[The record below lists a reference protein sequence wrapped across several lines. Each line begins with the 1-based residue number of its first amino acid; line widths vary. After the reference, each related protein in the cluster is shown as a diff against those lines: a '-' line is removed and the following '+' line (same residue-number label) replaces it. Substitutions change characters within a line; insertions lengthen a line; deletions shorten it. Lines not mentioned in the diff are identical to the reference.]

1 MKLKNIKTIA
11 QLIIVIVVVMGSI
24 NMSYAAGSVEW
35 NILKKFQLETAPI
48 DVAISLDGKWIY
60 VLTEQGQILIYSSG
74 GPLKD
79 KINVGNHF
87 DHIKVGPRGEH
98 LLLSSQQNK
107 SVQLIKL
114 DFIHSINISGSPFK
128 GREDA
133 IVVVAVFDDF
143 E

>member
-11 QLIIVIVVVMGSI
+11 QIIIVIMMGSI
-24 NMSYAAGSVEW
+24 TMSYAAGSVEW
-35 NILKKFQLETAPI
+35 NVLKTMKLETAPI
-48 DVAISLDGKWIY
+48 DVALSLDGKWIF
-60 VLTEQGQILIYSSG
+60 VLTEQGQILIYSSR

-79 KINVGNHF
+79 KIDVGNHF

-98 LLLSSQQNK
+98 LLLNSNQNK

-114 DFIHSINISGSPFK
+114 DFIQNINVSGSPFK